1 MRLTFTILFTVVL
14 FLQITTAQENAPIEY
29 KFETL
34 TIKDGLSQGMVNA
47 IIQDQYGFMW
57 FATND
62 GLNRFDGYNFS
73 VFKNDV
79 EDSTSIAGN
88 FIRFLFEDT
97 KGRLWI
103 ATADNGLDLF
113 DRKTETFIHFKHE
126 SNNSNSISSNSVT
139 SICEDK
145 SGHIWV
151 GTIQG
156 LNRLTITENK
166 ITKNNFR
173 DKFDVLFT
181 KIIFDKSNPNVEAFL
196 RIDESPLADWRSSNF
211 FADNDGR
218 IWVSTQGKLFQII
231 AGKNESYEIKNID
244 IEKYK
249 YPSAKNDYLSRYVQS
264 FVPIKGENKFLML
277 FENGITEISNQNKS
291 IRFLTTPNTQK
302 CIYTFPVSTDNEN
315 NLFAGIDHQLNLFNF
330 SKHYWN
336 KISSYDKNLSPYLNF
351 ISCSYLDKNGNT
363 WIGTQGYGLLKYNK
377 KIERF
382 HTTENASIN
391 YMSPGINGDV
401 LFLKNPMDDF
411 FYSHDLK
418 TGLTFPPITK
428 TNIKLQKGTHHDKA
442 ETKSVIQ
449 DKDGS
454 YWIGRIGLYHY
465 EPLQKKTSYYWNQYD
480 NIFPLY
486 DDNKGNLLFGNT
498 HGLVIFDKVHKSS
511 TEFKFPVK
519 SDEGPYDF
527 LQSIYKDQ
535 NDLIW
540 LGTLKGLFS
549 FDVQKTKWTHYKNIP
564 GKANSLSYDLIFC
577 ICPDPIAPE
586 RFLWIGTKSGGLN
599 KFDKTSGNFE
609 RFGIKEGLP
618 NDVIYG
624 IVSYANQHLWMST
637 NNGISMLNLAN
648 NTFTNYDEKD
658 GLQGNEF
665 NRNAFCKTS
674 DNTIFFGG
682 LNGFNYFNPKK
693 LIAKKTVPN
702 VLITALKINYVL
714 EDFRKKNAVIK
725 QPLYLTD
732 GITLKHHQND
742 IAIEFSSL
750 DFTSLKKDKYQ
761 YKLEGYDENWI
772 AADLVNKA
780 IYTNLNPGEYIFLVK
795 GSNNDGVW
803 NSNPTK
809 LTIIILAP
817 WYATWWF
824 RLILMT
830 TFLSIIYVIYKYRI
844 KKFKEIQKIKTAI
857 SRDLHDDIGANLSTI
872 SIFAE
877 IASNP
882 SKTSTDVQVILKKIL
897 KFANNSQESMSDIIW
912 MINTKTDN
920 FLNLIFRMQSIY
932 KESLE
937 TNDTQVIFKY
947 DQEIENFKLTA
958 NQTKSIYLIYKE
970 AINNINKYANASK
983 VEITIMRNNETIEMS
998 IKDNGNGFNQHD
1010 IMAFQQRGG
1019 NGLGNMK
1026 LRSQEI
1032 NGQLNI
1038 QSKINEGT
1046 TIILKFPY

>member
-1 MRLTFTILFTVVL
+1 M
-14 FLQITTAQENAPIEY
+14 
-29 KFETL
+29 
-34 TIKDGLSQGMVNA
+34 
-47 IIQDQYGFMW
+47 
-57 FATND
+57 
-62 GLNRFDGYNFS
+62 
-73 VFKNDV
+73 
-79 EDSTSIAGN
+79 
-88 FIRFLFEDT
+88 
-97 KGRLWI
+97 
-103 ATADNGLDLF
+103 
-113 DRKTETFIHFKHE
+113 
-126 SNNSNSISSNSVT
+126 
-139 SICEDK
+139 
-145 SGHIWV
+145 
-151 GTIQG
+151 
-156 LNRLTITENK
+156 
-166 ITKNNFR
+166 
-173 DKFDVLFT
+173 
-181 KIIFDKSNPNVEAFL
+181 
-196 RIDESPLADWRSSNF
+196 
-211 FADNDGR
+211 
-218 IWVSTQGKLFQII
+218 
-231 AGKNESYEIKNID
+231 
-244 IEKYK
+244 
-249 YPSAKNDYLSRYVQS
+249 
-264 FVPIKGENKFLML
+264 
-277 FENGITEISNQNKS
+277 
-291 IRFLTTPNTQK
+291 
-302 CIYTFPVSTDNEN
+302 
-315 NLFAGIDHQLNLFNF
+315 
-330 SKHYWN
+330 
-336 KISSYDKNLSPYLNF
+336 
-351 ISCSYLDKNGNT
+351 
-363 WIGTQGYGLLKYNK
+363 
-377 KIERF
+377 
-382 HTTENASIN
+382 
-391 YMSPGINGDV
+391 
-401 LFLKNPMDDF
+401 
-411 FYSHDLK
+411 
-418 TGLTFPPITK
+418 
-428 TNIKLQKGTHHDKA
+428 
-442 ETKSVIQ
+442 
-449 DKDGS
+449 
-454 YWIGRIGLYHY
+454 
-465 EPLQKKTSYYWNQYD
+465 
-480 NIFPLY
+480 
-486 DDNKGNLLFGNT
+486 
-498 HGLVIFDKVHKSS
+498 
-511 TEFKFPVK
+511 
-519 SDEGPYDF
+519 
-527 LQSIYKDQ
+527 
-535 NDLIW
+535 
-540 LGTLKGLFS
+540 
-549 FDVQKTKWTHYKNIP
+549 
-564 GKANSLSYDLIFC
+564 
-577 ICPDPIAPE
+577 
-586 RFLWIGTKSGGLN
+586 
-599 KFDKTSGNFE
+599 
-609 RFGIKEGLP
+609 
-618 NDVIYG
+618 
-624 IVSYANQHLWMST
+624 
-637 NNGISMLNLAN
+637 
-648 NTFTNYDEKD
+648 
-658 GLQGNEF
+658 
-665 NRNAFCKTS
+665 
-674 DNTIFFGG
+674 
-682 LNGFNYFNPKK
+682 
-693 LIAKKTVPN
+693 
-702 VLITALKINYVL
+702 ITALKINYVL

-1032 NGQLNI
+1032 NGQLTI
-1038 QSKINEGT
+1038 KSKINEGT
-1046 TIILKFPY
+1046 TIVLTFEY